1 MSDFDIIKST
11 DIGIANPTGRMI
23 DGKKE
28 CLLNANLIKPIILYS
43 PSTLGNSI
51 RYNGK
56 SLISHINASLSA
68 NSNPK
73 VWYKSDNTINLS
85 ESSFYSICY
94 GNGKYVVGGIN
105 GEMAYS
111 IDGITWTAVA
121 DSTFGSSYI
130 QSICYGNGKFVAGGY
145 KGKMAYSSDGVT
157 WTAVADSTFS
167 YDIYSIC
174 YGNGK
179 FVAGGSGKM
188 AYSTDGVTW
197 TKVADSTFGSSYIE
211 SICYGNGKFVAG
223 GYDGKIAY
231 CQVGIP
237 E

>member
-51 RYNGK
+51 KYNGK
-56 SLISHINASLSA
+56 NLISHINASLST

-73 VWYKSDNTINLS
+73 VWY
-85 ESSFYSICY
+85 ESGSTGNPFGSSSIFSNCY
-94 GNGKYVVGGIN
+94 GNGKYVAVG
-105 GEMAYS
+105 
-111 IDGITWTAVA
+111 ID
-121 DSTFGSSYI
+121 
-130 QSICYGNGKFVAGGY
+130 
-145 KGKMAYSSDGVT
+145 
-157 WTAVADSTFS
+157 
-167 YDIYSIC
+167 
-174 YGNGK
+174 
-179 FVAGGSGKM
+179 GKM
-188 AYSTDGVTW
+188 AYSTDGITW
-197 TKVADSTFGSSYIE
+197 TAVADSTFGSSYIE

-223 GYDGKIAY
+223 GYDGKMAY